1 MNEKMTE
8 HSNTPG
14 TQLPEKDWSF
24 LSSSQQ
30 RDRRGSAI
38 LAWWYRLAA
47 PTAPSQDASFSQ
59 HETVQRGRI
68 LSLTLLLM
76 LVILLAVLPIT
87 INSSS
92 QVPLR
97 IVISA
102 LIASFLLLFLNRL
115 GFVLMASILAI
126 VVIDAAFALT
136 VLTAPGGLGA
146 YNVPIFD
153 FLVISVIAAAF
164 LLPPGGIFL
173 VAFGNILFIW
183 ADLTYQTHTSELEH
197 ILTMSDFGYTIILR
211 PIALHIVVA
220 IVAFFWVRRALH
232 ATQRAQRA
240 EVIAELEHALA
251 EQGHVIAEQKRQ
263 LDIGVQQLLQTHVQA
278 ANGNLS
284 VRAPLT
290 HDNVLWQVAI
300 SLNTL
305 LARLQ
310 RSSLATRENH
320 RLNAEIEYLAET
332 LRSAKRRHKP
342 IEYVSRETP
351 LDPVI
356 VELIGMYLVQA
367 SQASMGKGSEV
378 EVRQIAQRDFVRF

>member
-1 MNEKMTE
+1 
-8 HSNTPG
+8 
-14 TQLPEKDWSF
+14 
-24 LSSSQQ
+24 
-30 RDRRGSAI
+30 
-38 LAWWYRLAA
+38 
-47 PTAPSQDASFSQ
+47 
-59 HETVQRGRI
+59 
-68 LSLTLLLM
+68 TLLLM

-97 IVISA
+97 IIISA

-164 LLPPGGIFL
+164 LLPPGSIFL
-173 VAFGNILFIW
+173 VAVGNILFIW
-183 ADLTYQTHTSELEH
+183 ADLTFQPHSSELEH

-211 PIALHIVVA
+211 PIALHVVVA
-220 IVAFFWVRRALH
+220 IVAFFWVRRALQ

-251 EQGHVIAEQKRQ
+251 EQGQIIADQKHQ
-263 LDIGVQQLLQTHVQA
+263 LDVGVQQLLQTHVQA

-284 VRAPLT
+284 IRAPLT
-290 HDNVLWQVAI
+290 QNNVLWQVAV

-310 RSSLATRENH
+310 RSNLTAREH
-320 RLNAEIEYLAET
+320 YRLNAEIENLAEA
-332 LRSAKRRHKP
+332 LRSAKRRRKP
-342 IEYVSRETP
+342 IEYSSKGTP
-351 LDPVI
+351 LDTVLGELNGTYVI
-356 VELIGMYLVQA
+356 QA
-367 SQASMGKGSEV
+367 SHPSMEKNLNIGV
-378 EVRQIAQRDFVRF
+378 HQTVQRDFVRF

>member
-1 MNEKMTE
+1 
-8 HSNTPG
+8 
-14 TQLPEKDWSF
+14 
-24 LSSSQQ
+24 
-30 RDRRGSAI
+30 
-38 LAWWYRLAA
+38 
-47 PTAPSQDASFSQ
+47 
-59 HETVQRGRI
+59 
-68 LSLTLLLM
+68 
-76 LVILLAVLPIT
+76 LVIIPIT
-87 INSSS
+87 ISNSNPI
-92 QVPLR
+92 PLR

-102 LIASFLLLFLNRL
+102 LIATLLLLILNRL
-115 GFVLMASILAI
+115 GYVLIAAI
-126 VVIDAAFALT
+126 VAVVLIDAAFAIT
-136 VLTAPGGLGA
+136 VVTSPGGLGA
-146 YNVPIFD
+146 FNIPIFD
-153 FLVISVIAAAF
+153 FLVCSVIAAAF
-164 LLPPGGIFL
+164 LLPPGSIFL
-173 VAFGNILFIW
+173 VALGNILFIW
-183 ADLTYQTHTSELEH
+183 AVITYQPHTSELEH
-197 ILTMSDFGYTIILR
+197 ILTMSDFGYTVILR

-290 HDNVLWQVAI
+290 QDNVLWQVAI

-320 RLNAEIEYLAET
+320 RLNAEIENLAET

-367 SQASMGKGSEV
+367 SHLSMEKNLNIG
-378 EVRQIAQRDFVRF
+378 VRQAVQRDFVRF